1 MNARKETVLITGST
15 VGIGLALSR
24 VFAAGGSDLILVAR
38 NREKLD
44 QVAQELRDAYKID
57 VVVVQMDLAAP
68 SSPQA
73 LYDDLSA
80 RGKVVDVL
88 VNNAGMGV
96 YGPFAESTWQQDAA
110 LLHLNVFNLTH
121 LTRLFV
127 TGMIERKTGGILNV
141 ASTAAFQPGPL
152 MALYYASKAYVLS
165 FSEALFTELRGSGV
179 SVTALCPGP
188 VATEFFKRADMEK
201 SGLASGKVLAMMSAE
216 RVAQAGYRGFR
227 NGTAVVIPGILNKLG
242 PFSLRFTPR
251 FLVRIV
257 TRWINS
263 PA

>member
-1 MNARKETVLITGST
+1 MDARKETVLITGSS

-24 VFAAGGSDLILVAR
+24 VFAAGGSNLILVAR
-38 NREKLD
+38 NREKLE
-44 QVAQELRDAYKID
+44 QVAQELRNAAKID
-57 VVVVQMDLAAP
+57 VAVIPMDLSEP
-68 SSPQA
+68 GSPQA
-73 LYDDLSA
+73 LYDEVAA

-96 YGPFAESTWQQDAA
+96 FGPFAESAWQRDEA
-110 LLHLNVFNLTH
+110 LLYLNVLNLTH

-127 TGMIERKTGGILNV
+127 TGMIERRSGGILNV

-152 MALYYASKAYVLS
+152 LALYYASKAYVLS
-165 FSEALFTELRGSGV
+165 FSDALFNELRGTGV

-188 VATEFFKRADMEK
+188 VATEFVKRAEMEN
-201 SGLASGKVLAMMSAE
+201 SRLAGGKVLAIMRAE

-227 NGTAVVIPGILNKLG
+227 NGTAVVIPGVPNKLVA
-242 PFSLRFTPR
+242 FALRFAPR

-257 TRWINS
+257 ARWINS
-263 PA
+263 PV

>member
-1 MNARKETVLITGST
+1 MNAKTETVLVTGST

-24 VFAAGGSDLILVAR
+24 VFAAGGSNLILVAR

-44 QVAQELRDAYKID
+44 QVAQELRHAHKID
-57 VVVVQMDLAAP
+57 VAVIPMDLAAP
-68 SSPQA
+68 GSAQA
-73 LYDDLSA
+73 LFDEVAA

-96 YGPFAESTWQQDAA
+96 YGPFAESAWQQDGA
-110 LLHLNVFNLTH
+110 LLQLNVFNLTH

-127 TGMIERKTGGILNV
+127 PGMIERRRGGILNV

-165 FSEALFTELRGSGV
+165 FSEALHDELQGTGV
-179 SVTALCPGP
+179 RATALCPGP
-188 VATEFFKRADMEK
+188 VATEFFKRADMEN
-201 SGLASGKVLAMMSAE
+201 SGLASGKVLAIMSAE

-227 NGTAVVIPGILNKLG
+227 NGTAIVIPGFLNKLG

-251 FLVRIV
+251 FLVRTI

-263 PA
+263 TA